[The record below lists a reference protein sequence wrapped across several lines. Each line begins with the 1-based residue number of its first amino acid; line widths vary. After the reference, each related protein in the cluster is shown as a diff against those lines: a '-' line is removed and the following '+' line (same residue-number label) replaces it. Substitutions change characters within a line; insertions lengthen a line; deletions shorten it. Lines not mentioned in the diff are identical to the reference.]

1 MMIMLVFAI
10 LMTMTMNSLRLFAA
24 AAPVLDGGIAL
35 FVAMRST
42 SDVDSASATEPK
54 EDEEGGKRRAKN
66 RTQHSI
72 EPAHPVL
79 VEEEMWW
86 EG

>member
-1 MMIMLVFAI
+1 MLMLLVFAI

-42 SDVDSASATEPK
+42 SDVDSATEPK
-54 EDEEGGKRRAKN
+54 EDEEGGARRTERKE
-66 RTQHSI
+66 RSL
-72 EPAHPVL
+72 ES
-79 VEEEMWW
+79 
-86 EG
+86 